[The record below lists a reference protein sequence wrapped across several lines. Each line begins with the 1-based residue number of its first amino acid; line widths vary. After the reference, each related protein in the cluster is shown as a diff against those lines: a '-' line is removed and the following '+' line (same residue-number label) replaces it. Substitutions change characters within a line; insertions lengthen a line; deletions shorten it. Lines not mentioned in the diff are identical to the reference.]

1 MGRHLKQ
8 AASKNIKI
16 CDNDA
21 EGTDREERI
30 KVGMV
35 VQFSLLKPCYEY
47 ELKNK
52 KIVIRNVNP
61 SKPNQTPEP
70 HPSPFLGK

>member
-1 MGRHLKQ
+1 MGRQ

-21 EGTDREERI
+21 EGTDWEERI

-35 VQFSLLKPCYEY
+35 VQFSLLKPCY
-47 ELKNK
+47 
-52 KIVIRNVNP
+52 
-61 SKPNQTPEP
+61 
-70 HPSPFLGK
+70 GD

>member
-16 CDNDA
+16 FDNDA

-35 VQFSLLKPCYEY
+35 FQFSLLKPCYEY
-47 ELKNK
+47 
-52 KIVIRNVNP
+52 
-61 SKPNQTPEP
+61 
-70 HPSPFLGK
+70 